1 MSLSADLDA
10 LRLASL
16 AKAALSASIPPCRC
30 GGTAWVAGP
39 RSSLLCAGCGRPA
52 GGGGD
57 CLAPGNPTHPD
68 GAGMPAHEA
77 GSLVGGVSR
86 DGDGAGPVASE
97 VAASGA
103 EPRSANPA
111 RSLLTDPDRSGGG
124 PHFQDVTIE
133 LRETAGDG
141 EIRVN
146 RGPSAPGD
154 RETISPS
161 PVALEG
167 VARATEAQAAV
178 PVEIGVL
185 RGRVQ
190 KQRKGTAEFYED
202 AKSAHRRGMRRI
214 RKFIA
219 ECEAQEAADRLLS
232 RAELLARPA
241 EEGGKYRY
249 EALRDPHYKWALQ
262 EAGKFAHSQ
271 APKEVKAETRL
282 LIEFDMGG

>member
-1 MSLSADLDA
+1 MSLSSDLDA

-16 AKAALSASIPPCRC
+16 AKAALSAGIPPCSC
-30 GGTAWVAGP
+30 GGTSWIAGAGG
-39 RSSLLCAGCGRPA
+39 LLACAGCGHPA
-52 GGGGD
+52 VVAGIASPRD
-57 CLAPGNPTHPD
+57 TPTPLD
-68 GAGMPAHEA
+68 GAGMLGGEGDPSVRETSGEVGTA
-77 GSLVGGVSR
+77 GLGRAGVL
-86 DGDGAGPVASE
+86 
-97 VAASGA
+97 ASGG

-111 RSLLTDPDRSGGG
+111 LLPLTDPDGSGGG
-124 PHFQDVTIE
+124 PGFSSVT
-133 LRETAGDG
+133 G
-141 EIRVN
+141 VS
-146 RGPSAPGD
+146 RGTVVEEA
-154 RETISPS
+154 
-161 PVALEG
+161 PVAM
-167 VARATEAQAAV
+167 VAEV
-178 PVEIGVL
+178 GVL

-190 KQRKGTAEFYED
+190 RQRKGTAEFYED

-232 RAELLARPA
+232 RVELLARPQ

-282 LIEFDMGG
+282 LIEFDMVV